1 MTYAIRPAAAADGPE
16 LARLLTLLGHPTS
29 AADVDARWP
38 AFSAENVALVAV
50 AEGGTLL
57 GAMSLSQMRVLH
69 RRAPIGRISALVVEE
84 ARRGEGIGRALVA
97 AAERALRDAGCE
109 LIELTSRVD
118 RTAAHAFYEHLGY
131 ERTSLRLAK
140 VLP

>member
-1 MTYAIRPAAAADGPE
+1 MTYAIRPATADDGPE
-16 LARLLTLLGHPTS
+16 LARLLTLLGHPT
-29 AADVDARWP
+29 APADVAARWP

-57 GAMSLSQMRVLH
+57 GALTISQMRVLH
-69 RRAPIGRISALVVEE
+69 RATPVGRISALVVEE

-97 AAERALRDAGCE
+97 AAEQRLGAAGCG
-109 LIELTSRVD
+109 LLELTSRVD

-131 ERTSLRLAK
+131 ERTSVRLSK
-140 VLP
+140 VLA